1 MNRNLMKR
9 SMDDLFARLAC
20 KMLCFIILHQS
31 YSTGVAVV
39 SKLFQELAKKKSALT
54 RNLFAKYMTRHF

>member
-31 YSTGVAVV
+31 YSTGLAVV
-39 SKLFQELAKKKSALT
+39 SKLFQELTKKKQVL
-54 RNLFAKYMTRHF
+54 